1 MTRATRY
8 ALLGLGL
15 ALLASCAGHRS
26 PGGPS
31 PSAIVIEN
39 ASGGRLAVV
48 TLEQWPQKQG
58 SSVRMGS
65 ISPVPRDASQ
75 VIVRSATS
83 LALPREIRIEWVDDR
98 GTRFSEVRAIDGL
111 VAAFERDPQAAL
123 VFRIGPLGILDIVVG
138 ETP

>member
-1 MTRATRY
+1 MKRLAWSV
-8 ALLGLGL
+8 LFGLT
-15 ALLASCAGHRS
+15 LLASCAGHRS

-31 PSAIVIEN
+31 PAAIVIEN

-48 TLEQWPQKQG
+48 TLEQWPQKEG

-65 ISPVPRDASQ
+65 VSPVPRDASQ
-75 VIVRSATS
+75 VIVRSAIGT
-83 LALPREIRIEWVDDR
+83 ALPREIRVVWVDDR
-98 GTRFSEVRAIDGL
+98 GSRYSEVRAIDDL
-111 VAAFERDPQAAL
+111 VAAFERDPAAAL